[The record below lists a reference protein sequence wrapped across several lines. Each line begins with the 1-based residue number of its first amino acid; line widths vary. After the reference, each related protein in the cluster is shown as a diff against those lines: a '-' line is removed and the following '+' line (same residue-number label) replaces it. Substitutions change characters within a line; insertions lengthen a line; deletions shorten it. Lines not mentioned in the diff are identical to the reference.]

1 MNMKSCRSHE
11 IEWPERNDK
20 DAVLFPKKI
29 DGKYMI
35 LHRPMHKEPMG
46 IWIAYSDDL
55 IEWYG
60 EREIMAPCENWEE
73 KKIGA
78 GAPPIKTEKG
88 WLLIYHGV
96 DEDSVYRL
104 GAAMLSLDDPSK
116 VIYRHPEPILEPERD
131 YEIRGEVPNVVFT
144 CGACEVGDKYYVY
157 YGGADRVICVAT
169 VDKEDMLGLF

>member
-1 MNMKSCRSHE
+1 
-11 IEWPERNDK
+11 
-20 DAVLFPKKI
+20 
-29 DGKYMI
+29 
-35 LHRPMHKEPMG
+35 MHKEPMG
-46 IWIAYSDDL
+46 IWMSYTDNFAD
-55 IEWYG
+55 WYG
-60 EREIMAPCENWEE
+60 QRELMAPSEGGNWDSA
-73 KKIGA
+73 KIGA

-96 DEDSVYRL
+96 DEDMVYRL

-116 VIYRHPEPILEPERD
+116 IIYRHPEPILEPERD